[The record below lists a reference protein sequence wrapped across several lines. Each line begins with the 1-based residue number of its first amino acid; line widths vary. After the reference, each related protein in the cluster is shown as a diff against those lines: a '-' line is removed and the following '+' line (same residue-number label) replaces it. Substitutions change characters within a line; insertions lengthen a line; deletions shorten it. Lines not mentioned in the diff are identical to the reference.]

1 MQIIYP
7 LSEDERERMQIPE
20 QEFGGDG
27 TLGIILTPS
36 DIRRGI
42 RRWLKQGRPDMF
54 RGEEVS
60 EGIYALHEDLSVA
73 HKTQLEKQKQVLL
86 DEFEVQA
93 TNLTDAHA
101 QELANQKNE
110 AKRHKDTYERRIQ
123 VKNKQLLEFRD
134 DLKAEREK
142 VQTYHTHFGEI
153 RSHPLN
159 WLQRF
164 MGRLFRILP

>member
-42 RRWLKQGRPDMF
+42 RRWQKQGKPDVHQ
-54 RGEEVS
+54 GEEVS
-60 EGIYALHEDLSVA
+60 EAVYTLHDALSVA
-73 HKTQLEKQKQVLL
+73 HTAQLKKQKETLL

-110 AKRHKDTYERRIQ
+110 AERHKNTYERRIKL
-123 VKNKQLLEFRD
+123 KNEKLLEFRD
-134 DLKAEREK
+134 ELKAERKK
-142 VQTYHTHFGEI
+142 VQTYHAHFGDL

-164 MGRLFRILP
+164 MCRLFRILQ